1 MTNAVQKPRIKEV
14 DKYLE
19 SLWRIVH
26 YLEHDEEK
34 HWKESGEPMDHIV
47 CDVWRLKMLF
57 QSLIHSDEVRRMK
70 PSEGGL
76 THYFQ
81 YVQKHIPS

>member
-1 MTNAVQKPRIKEV
+1 MTNAVQNPRINEV
-14 DKYLE
+14 DAYLE
-19 SLWRIVH
+19 SLRRIVH

-34 HWKESGEPMDHIV
+34 DWEEQGEPIDHIV
-47 CDVWRLKMLF
+47 YDVWRLKMLF
-57 QSLIHSDEVRRMK
+57 QSLIPSKEVRRMK